1 MLRSLRKLSTL
12 TQRTFRFYLN
22 FQVVATF
29 LRLLGALPLSW
40 LHALGAVLGR
50 LAYRFHAKTRARQ
63 EANFALA
70 APYFPNIG
78 AIPAAQLQAEIAAET
93 GKQML
98 EIPWVW
104 RNPWSAIAPQVELD
118 AASLATIK
126 APGAT
131 IFLTPHLGC
140 FEIAGHCI
148 GHERAFTVMY
158 RKPRVAALDAV
169 MRAGREKGQ
178 VKCVPADLSGVRAML
193 KALKRGE
200 AIGILPDQTPTAGEG
215 AWVPLFGKSAYTMTL
230 VATLAQKTNARLVM
244 VVAERMR
251 QARDMEKKIGY
262 IIHAYELPPLPAAQ
276 IGQENLPTQAL
287 NAHVEAAIARNP
299 LQYLWSYNRY
309 KRPGG
314 APAPGELLEK

>member
-1 MLRSLRKLSTL
+1 
-12 TQRTFRFYLN
+12 
-22 FQVVATF
+22 VATF

-50 LAYRFHAKTRARQ
+50 LAYRFHGATRARQ

-70 APYFPNIG
+70 APYFPNISS
-78 AIPAAQLQAEIAAET
+78 IPAAQIQAEIAAET

-104 RNPWSAIAPQVELD
+104 RNPWAKIAPQVELD

-140 FEIAGHCI
+140 FEVAGHCI

-158 RKPRVAALDAV
+158 RKPRVAGLDAI
-169 MRAGREKGQ
+169 MRAGREKGH
-178 VKCVPADLSGVRAML
+178 VVCVPADLTGVKAMFR
-193 KALKRGE
+193 ALKRGE

-215 AWVPLFGKSAYTMTL
+215 AWVPLFGKPAYTMTL
-230 VATLAQKTNARLVM
+230 IASLAAKTNARLVM
-244 VVAERMR
+244 VVAERMHQSKNNKNKR
-251 QARDMEKKIGY
+251 IGFVVR
-262 IIHAYELPPLPAAQ
+262 AYEIPPLPVAQ
-276 IGQENLPTQAL
+276 NAQDNLPTETL
-287 NAHVEAAIARNP
+287 NAHVETAIAGNP
-299 LQYLWSYNRY
+299 LQYLWSYSRY
-309 KRPGG
+309 KQPGG
-314 APAPGELLEK
+314 APPPPITE

>member
-12 TQRTFRFYLN
+12 TQRTSGFYLN
-22 FQVVATF
+22 FCVVATL

-50 LAYRFHAKTRARQ
+50 LAYRFHRATRSRQ
-63 EANFALA
+63 EANFAQA
-70 APYFPNIG
+70 ATYFSNISS
-78 AIPAAQLQAEIAAET
+78 IPAAQIQAEIAAET

-104 RNPWSAIAPQVELD
+104 RNPWVKIAPQVELD
-118 AASLATIK
+118 VASLATIQ

-140 FEIAGHCI
+140 FEVAGHCI

-158 RKPRVAALDAV
+158 RKPRMAGLDAI
-169 MRAGREKGQ
+169 MRAGREKGH
-178 VKCVPADLSGVRAML
+178 VVCVPADLTGVKAMF

-215 AWVPLFGKSAYTMTL
+215 AWVPLFGKPAYTMTL
-230 VATLAQKTNARLVM
+230 IASLAAKTNARLVM
-244 VVAERMR
+244 VVAERTR
-251 QARDMEKKIGY
+251 QSKNKRIGF
-262 IIHAYELPPLPAAQ
+262 IIRAYEIPPLPAAQ
-276 IGQENLPTQAL
+276 IGQENLPTETL
-287 NAHVEAAIARNP
+287 NAHVETAIARNP

-309 KRPGG
+309 KQPGG
-314 APAPGELLEK
+314 APPPPNRE